1 MLRFVKIKV
10 AKKFYSGKNQIK
22 IWDLDVNNI
31 FILKLLEK
39 KNNSKYLI
47 GHLD

>member
-10 AKKFYSGKNQIK
+10 AKKFYSAKNQIK

-39 KNNSKYLI
+39 QNNSKYLI